1 MELANIFNVSLEVL
15 LKGEYSDFAEQSS
28 QTDIQQNNLS
38 STQNNNEKNINE
50 QIIDS
55 KQTQPKTES
64 KYLVQH
70 IISLCLGGVSIIASV
85 IFPFLVNFVLAL
97 VGLILSK
104 NPEKVQLGK
113 IAKIVNIIAM
123 IISIIAIAIVAIMIL
138 NQNIYPF

>member
-1 MELANIFNVSLEVL
+1 MPLEVL
-15 LKGEYSDFAEQSS
+15 LKGEYSDFEEQSS
-28 QTDIQQNNLS
+28 QTNIQQDNIS
-38 STQNNNEKNINE
+38 STQNDNTKNINE
-50 QIIDS
+50 QVIDS

-70 IISLCLGGVSIIASV
+70 IISLCLGGISIITSI
-85 IFPFLVNFVLAL
+85 IFPILVNFVLAL

-123 IISIIAIAIVAIMIL
+123 VISIIAIAIVAIMFL
-138 NQNIYPF
+138 NSNIYPF